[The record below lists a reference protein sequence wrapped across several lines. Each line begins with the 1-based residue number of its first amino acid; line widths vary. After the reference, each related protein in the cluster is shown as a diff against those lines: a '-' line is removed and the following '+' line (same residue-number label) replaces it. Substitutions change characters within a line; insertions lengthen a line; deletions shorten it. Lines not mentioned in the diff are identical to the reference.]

1 MKGVGEA
8 HNVRSGLD
16 IDLYI
21 QFDQSSVTMYL
32 NIFLILILKSIKWNY
47 KIDRIIFTNTNII
60 VYKLLILKIN
70 NFLYVWRNSRLI
82 FPYFFF
88 NNIKGSKIREA

>member
-1 MKGVGEA
+1 MFLIFLSFIDERKMKGVGEA

-32 NIFLILILKSIKWNY
+32 NIFLILILKSIK
-47 KIDRIIFTNTNII
+47 
-60 VYKLLILKIN
+60 
-70 NFLYVWRNSRLI
+70 
-82 FPYFFF
+82 
-88 NNIKGSKIREA
+88 